1 MSSEKIIF
9 WETIKVFSNEG
20 ILPYVILVGSW
31 VEVIYEIAMFP
42 SFEASLHT
50 KDVDFLVKN
59 IRLPR
64 EKVDVIKALEK
75 HGYITDIDPLTEVTK
90 FYKDGILELEF
101 LVRQLGQGQVEA
113 YRVESMGIKAE
124 GLRNMNILAD
134 HTVTVVVEGYQITV
148 PKPAAYIIE
157 KLIINENR
165 GTKREK
171 DIRAVQRILEVIH
184 QCEEEVETLQ
194 NIYNDLNTKQKAKVN
209 LTCQKFRI
217 SLFL

>member
-9 WETIKVFSNEG
+9 WETIQVFSNEG

-209 LTCQKFRI
+209 LTCQKFGI